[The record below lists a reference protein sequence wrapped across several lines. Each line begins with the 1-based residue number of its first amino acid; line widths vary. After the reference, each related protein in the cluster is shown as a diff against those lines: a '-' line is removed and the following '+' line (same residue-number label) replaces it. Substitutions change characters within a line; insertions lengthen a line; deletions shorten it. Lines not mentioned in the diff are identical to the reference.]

1 MDMKLVRI
9 AIVLFF
15 VVLLGLFDSVTP
27 AARSISMLDVG
38 QGDSLLF
45 QDGAVQVL
53 VDGGPGAEVLTRLG
67 EEMPWFDRKVD
78 VVIATHFDRDHLE
91 GLSHVLHRYEV
102 GMVLMPHYT
111 ATSTSLKEQFL
122 RLVEEKN
129 IPYRFAWYGQQIS
142 AGDMTFRVISPIPGN
157 NWERLSKNKSN
168 NASIIM
174 RMDYIPKGG
183 AESVSMLLT
192 GDAESGIERQ
202 LLSSVPLSA
211 FNVDILKVGHHGS
224 KTSTTQELVDA
235 ATPASSF
242 VSVGEGNSYGHP
254 TDEVLARL
262 TKSQVFR
269 TDTMGTVVFRLDGNS
284 WKAICHRKTDLPF
297 LQQLCIKK

>member
-1 MDMKLVRI
+1 MRRVSI

-38 QGDSLLF
+38 QGDSFLF

-53 VDGGPGAEVLTRLG
+53 IDGGPGAEVLTRLG

-102 GMVLMPHYT
+102 GMVLMPYYT
-111 ATSTSLKEQFL
+111 ATSTSIKEQFL

-142 AGDMTFRVISPIPGN
+142 AGDMLFRVISPIPGDQ
-157 NWERLSKNKSN
+157 WERLSKSKSN
-168 NASIIM
+168 NASIII
-174 RMDYIPKGG
+174 RMDYIPKGD

-202 LLSSVPLSA
+202 ILSSVPPSA
-211 FNVDILKVGHHGS
+211 FDVDILKVGHHGS
-224 KTSTTQELVDA
+224 KTSTTQQLVDA
-235 ATPASSF
+235 TTPAISF
-242 VSVGEGNSYGHP
+242 VSAGANNSYGHP

-262 TKSQVFR
+262 KKSQIFR
-269 TDTMGTVVFRLDGNS
+269 TDTMGTVSFRLDGNS
-284 WKAICHRKTDLPF
+284 WNASCHRKTDLPF